1 MSALDPRDALR
12 FRRLV
17 RHLHRLGPR
26 PTGELLLEVSDD
38 RDRLLE
44 RLEDYA
50 RFSPVQVA
58 ELGADDWL
66 DLMPRRCA

>member
-26 PTGELLLEVSDD
+26 PTGELLCEVADD

-44 RLEDYA
+44 RLEHLA
-50 RFSPVQVA
+50 QFTPAQIA
-58 ELGADDWL
+58 ALA
-66 DLMPRRCA
+66 PRTGST